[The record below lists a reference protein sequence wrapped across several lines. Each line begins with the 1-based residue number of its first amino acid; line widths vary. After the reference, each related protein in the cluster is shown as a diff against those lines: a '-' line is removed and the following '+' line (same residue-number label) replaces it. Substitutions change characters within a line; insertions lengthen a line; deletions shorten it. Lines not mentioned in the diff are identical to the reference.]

1 MRGIKTKSIWVLAL
15 LLLAGI
21 VLGGFIGDYL
31 SAIPAL
37 SWLGYGKNFGLLTPF
52 LLDLGVL
59 KLQFALSIR
68 FTIAGILGILLAG
81 FIYRKL

>member
-1 MRGIKTKSIWVLAL
+1 MKDSRTKNIWVLVL
-15 LLLAGI
+15 LLLAGV

-31 SAIPAL
+31 GKIPAL
-37 SWLGYGKNFGLLTPF
+37 TWLAYGKNFGLLTPF

-68 FTIAGILGILLAG
+68 FTIAGIFGIVLAA